1 MPETREEELLRQA
14 KALAY
19 ALGITVFIRTDGRI
33 YQHGGLP
40 GDIQVEPPPGA
51 HPEIAGR
58 GTAAIEGASE

>member
-1 MPETREEELLRQA
+1 MTETRDEALMRQA
-14 KALAY
+14 RALAY

-33 YQHGGLP
+33 YQHGLP
-40 GDIQVEPPPGA
+40 GDIQIEPPPGA